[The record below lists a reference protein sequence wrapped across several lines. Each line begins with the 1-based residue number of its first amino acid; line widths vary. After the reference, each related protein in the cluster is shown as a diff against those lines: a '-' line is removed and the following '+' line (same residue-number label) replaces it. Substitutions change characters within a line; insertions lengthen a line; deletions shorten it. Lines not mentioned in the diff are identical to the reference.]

1 MGKASQSK
9 KVARAAR
16 AATPTKPSR
25 RRWLWPATIV
35 AILVVGGLVIVASR
49 QQSHPAPVQQI
60 TNEATSTTVAPLS
73 TAATGAST
81 TLNPATAT
89 TAAPT
94 ATTAATATTVG
105 PSTTAATS
113 SSKP

>member
-16 AATPTKPSR
+16 AAAPIKPSR

-60 TNEATSTTVAPLS
+60 TNEATSTTAAPTAT
-73 TAATGAST
+73 TAATGAAT

-89 TAAPT
+89 TAAT
-94 ATTAATATTVG
+94 GSTAATATTAS
-105 PSTTAATS
+105 PSTTVATS
-113 SSKP
+113 TSKP